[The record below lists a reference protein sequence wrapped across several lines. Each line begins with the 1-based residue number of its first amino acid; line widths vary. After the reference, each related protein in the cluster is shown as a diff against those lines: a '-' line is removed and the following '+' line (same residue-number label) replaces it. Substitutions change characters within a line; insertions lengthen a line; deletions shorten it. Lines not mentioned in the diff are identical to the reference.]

1 MATVNK
7 VITKINTAETI
18 CHAAYAFFLPFVISR
33 LLRKAPIKITT
44 EKINSKHPNKDR
56 TMAITD
62 TAIADEKAIPNAPAT
77 DCCGFSFMILTAI
90 GGKMALSKL

>member
-18 CHAAYAFFLPFVISR
+18 CHAAYALFLPFAISR
-33 LLRKAPIKITT
+33 LLRNAPIKTTT

-56 TMAITD
+56 TKAITD

-77 DCCGFSFMILTAI
+77 DCYGFSFMILTAI
-90 GGKMALSKL
+90 GGKMAME